1 MKQTPYY
8 RSPTSFESVLTGG
21 ATGVS
26 AATLFTPPPSRR
38 PQPVKIVRASP
49 ETAADAALALDRKRS
64 Q

>member
-8 RSPTSFESVLTGG
+8 RAPNSIASVLTGG

-26 AATLFTPPPSRR
+26 AAALFTPPSPRR
-38 PQPVKIVRASP
+38 SHPVRAAS
-49 ETAADAALALDRKRS
+49 ETAADKALDRKRS

>member
-8 RSPTSFESVLTGG
+8 RSPTSIESVLTGG

-26 AATLFTPPPSRR
+26 AATLFTPPPPRA
-38 PQPVKIVRASP
+38 QPVKITRTAR
-49 ETAADAALALDRKRS
+49 ERAADAALALDRKRS